1 MSDMVNHPEHYQS
14 PVGEVID
21 VIERWGLG
29 FCLGNA
35 LKYICRAGRKPGA
48 DRKEDLEKALFYIRR
63 AINNREY
70 CGPGTYFLT
79 TPYSEEML
87 PYSFEVAE
95 AFCLPEMLSFAV
107 NALYNYVTT
116 FEKDE
121 LRWVETYVYEELNG
135 GNENE

>member
-70 CGPGTYFLT
+70 CGPGTYFLKRCFHI
-79 TPYSEEML
+79 PLRL
-87 PYSFEVAE
+87 PKHFVCQI
-95 AFCLPEMLSFAV
+95 CLAS
-107 NALYNYVTT
+107 
-116 FEKDE
+116 
-121 LRWVETYVYEELNG
+121 R
-135 GNENE
+135 